1 MPVKWD
7 DLLLAFEFVSFEP
20 QLIEHRAW
28 VCRTSGRIFIWD
40 SDTSDPLEEE
50 DEDEDEDED
59 EEDKDDKDDGEEEAE
74 PSDAETGIDTDSA
87 DADDKLPADILDETK
102 YLPVPGKRDLD
113 LGSHLVFDFV
123 REHLPR
129 DYDEVRRIF
138 SRRGAYSK
146 FKDLL
151 ARQNAVEGW
160 YDFESRATE
169 KALREWC
176 ELNSIEIEEPEPR
189 QQQKKR

>member
-7 DLLLAFEFVSFEP
+7 DLLFAFEFVSFEP
-20 QLIEHRAW
+20 QIIEHLAW
-28 VCRTSGRIFIWD
+28 VCRTSGRVFTWD
-40 SDTSDPLEEE
+40 SDTGAPLEEE
-50 DEDEDEDED
+50 DEDE
-59 EEDKDDKDDGEEEAE
+59 EEEAE
-74 PSDAETGIDTDSA
+74 PSDAETGIDTGSD
-87 DADDKLPADILDETK
+87 DPDKLPADILDETK

-113 LGSHLVFDFV
+113 LGSHLVFAFA
-123 REHLPR
+123 REHLPG

-138 SRRGAYSK
+138 SRRGAYAR

-151 ARQNAVEGW
+151 ARQNAVERW
-160 YDFESRATE
+160 YDFENRATE

-189 QQQKKR
+189 LP